1 MGANSNFALLKDFA
15 QESSSDR
22 RRDLLR
28 QATETLLAQGPSVS
42 ADEINA
48 FDDVVESV
56 AAELSAQVRA
66 ELSRKIAAAPIPFRR
81 TARRLAM
88 DEIEIAR
95 PVLEHSRALTQDDL
109 LDVIARKSSD
119 HMMAVTRRDD
129 IGEKVSSA
137 LVEKGEDR
145 VVVSLLQNQTARID
159 EATYERVADRAEKS
173 AALQGPLVRRKTV
186 PLHLLSDIYLK
197 VEADLRREILQRYD
211 GVAPAELDAA
221 FARSRNRVS
230 RALGALPDDFDT
242 ARREV
247 EGMAL
252 QGTLTPPVLV
262 TLLRQGSAKR
272 TAFVLAF
279 AKLADVH
286 HELVGKLVAR
296 ADLDALAMLSRGTGF
311 DRALFV
317 TLAMLIVGKDAP
329 MERIREFGELYNAVP
344 PEAAQ
349 RAIRFWKMRTKLS
362 AA

>member
-1 MGANSNFALLKDFA
+1 VSSNFALLKDFA

-42 ADEINA
+42 AAEMTA

-81 TARRLAM
+81 TARRLAL

-129 IGEKVSSA
+129 IGERVSSA

-145 VVVSLLQNQTARID
+145 VVVSLLQNQTAQID

-173 AALQGPLVRRKTV
+173 AALQGPLVRRASV

-197 VEADLRREILQRYD
+197 VEADLRREILRRYD
-211 GVAPAELDAA
+211 GVAPAEIDAA

-230 RALGALPDDFDT
+230 RALGALPEDFDA

-262 TLLRQGSAKR
+262 TLLRQGPEKR

-279 AKLADVH
+279 ARLADVH
-286 HELVGKLVAR
+286 HELVDKLVAK

-329 MERIREFGELYNAVP
+329 MDRIHEFGELYNAVP

>member
-1 MGANSNFALLKDFA
+1 MGTSSNFALLKDFG
-15 QESSSDR
+15 QETSSER

-28 QATETLLAQGPSVS
+28 QVTEKLLAQGPAIS
-42 ADEINA
+42 AAEMTA
-48 FDDVVESV
+48 FDQVVDSV
-56 AAELSAQVRA
+56 ASELSAQVRA
-66 ELSRKIAAAPIPFRR
+66 ELSRKIAAAPIPFRH

-109 LDVIARKSSD
+109 LDVIAQKSSD

-129 IGEKVSSA
+129 IGEEVSSA

-159 EATYERVADRAEKS
+159 EATYERVVDRAEKS
-173 AALQGPLVRRKTV
+173 TVLQAPLARRENV
-186 PLHLLSDIYLK
+186 PLHLLSDIYLR
-197 VEADLRREILQRYD
+197 VEGDLRREILQRYE

-230 RALGALPDDFDT
+230 RALGALPEDFDT

-247 EGMAL
+247 EAMAMN
-252 QGTLTPPVLV
+252 GTLAPPILV
-262 TLLRQGSAKR
+262 AFLRQGAAKR

-286 HELVGKLVAR
+286 HELIAKLVAR
-296 ADLDALAMLSRGTGF
+296 ADLDALAMISRGAGF

-329 MERIREFGELYNAVP
+329 MDRVREFGELYNAVP